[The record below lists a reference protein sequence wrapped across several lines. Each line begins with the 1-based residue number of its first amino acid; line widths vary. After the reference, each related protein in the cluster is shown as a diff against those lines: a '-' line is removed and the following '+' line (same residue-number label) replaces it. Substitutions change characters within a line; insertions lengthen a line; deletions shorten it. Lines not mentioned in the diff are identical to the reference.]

1 MILLCTPV
9 SLMAVLSVSTAVGIY
24 RLSSCSSLCA
34 ATPEPV
40 KQNVTYPREH
50 IFTRSIVEDDSLVDE
65 YERSMEQAQRC
76 MNLRDKVAN
85 LQRSDCTIEQTHGR
99 SSTDPTKSSL
109 ICYR

>member
-1 MILLCTPV
+1 MLSCPPV
-9 SLMAVLSVSTAVGIY
+9 SLTIVWSASTTVGIY
-24 RLSSCSSLCA
+24 QLSSCSSLCA

-40 KQNVTYPREH
+40 KQNVTYPQEH
-50 IFTRSIVEDDSLVDE
+50 IFARSIVEDDSLVDD

-85 LQRSDCTIEQTHGR
+85 LQRTDCTIKQTHRR
-99 SSTDPTKSSL
+99 SSTDPTMSSL